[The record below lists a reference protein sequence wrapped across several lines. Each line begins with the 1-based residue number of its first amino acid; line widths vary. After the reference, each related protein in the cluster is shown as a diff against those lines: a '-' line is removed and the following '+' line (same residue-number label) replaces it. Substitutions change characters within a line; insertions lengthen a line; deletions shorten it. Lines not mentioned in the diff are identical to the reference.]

1 MVIDAFLLSRIQ
13 FAFTVSFHIVF
24 PAFTIGLSAYIA
36 TLLGLWLKT
45 GDAKFHLLA
54 RFWTKIFA
62 VSFAMGVVSGIV
74 LSYQFG
80 TNWSR
85 FSTAVGNVIGPL
97 IGYEVL
103 SAFFLEASFLGVMLF
118 GWKRVPPW
126 LHFLSAV
133 IVAGGTALSGFWI
146 LSANSWMQYPA
157 GHEVRDGIAYPV
169 DWMKI
174 VFNPTFPLRF
184 AHMMTAAYLTTAFV
198 VLATGARHLLAGH
211 RTESAKTMV
220 RMAILMIALTAPL
233 QAVIGDFHGRDTATY
248 QPAKLAAIE
257 AHWDSSKP
265 GALVLFA
272 WPDEKAELNRFE
284 ISIPGVASLVTH
296 GSMNAL
302 FPSLKDFKVEDRPPV
317 LIPFFAF
324 RAMVGIGVLMILFGW
339 VGAWLWRK
347 GTVFE
352 SRRWLWIAQYTW
364 PAGFIAILSGWFVT
378 EVGRQP
384 WLATGIIRSADA
396 VSPVTTLQVAFSLAL
411 FVCVYSVVFTAG
423 ILLINRLIDKGPDE
437 ISGEDAPEQPSQRPL
452 KAAQGE
458 AAAIFGDGKPGDDK
472 IQPAI

>member
-13 FAFTVSFHIVF
+13 FAFTISFHIIF

-74 LSYQFG
+74 LSYQIG

-85 FSTAVGNVIGPL
+85 FSVAVGNVVGPL
-97 IGYEVL
+97 LGYEVL
-103 SAFFLEASFLGVMLF
+103 TAFFLEASFLGVMLF

-126 LHFLSAV
+126 LHFLSAA
-133 IVAGGTALSGFWI
+133 IVAGGTAMSGFWI
-146 LSANSWMQYPA
+146 LSANSWMQYPV

-233 QAVIGDFHGRDTATY
+233 QALIGDFHGKQTAIY

-284 ISIPGVASLVTH
+284 ISIPGVASLLTH
-296 GSMNAL
+296 GSMDAL
-302 FPSLKDFKVEDRPPV
+302 FPSLKDFKAEDRPPV

-324 RAMVGIGVLMILFGW
+324 RVMVGIGTLMILFGW
-339 VGAWLWRK
+339 IGAFLWKR

-352 SRRWLWIAQYTW
+352 ARRWLWLAQYSW
-364 PAGFIAILSGWFVT
+364 PAGFVAILSGWFVT

-384 WLATGIIRSADA
+384 WLATGVLRSKDA
-396 VSPVTTLQVAFSLAL
+396 VSPITTLEVAISLGL
-411 FVCVYSVVFTAG
+411 FVFVYCVVFTAG

-437 ISGEDAPEQPSQRPL
+437 IGHEDPPEQPSKRTL
-452 KAAQGE
+452 KAAQ
-458 AAAIFGDGKPGDDK
+458 APASAIFGDGHPGDDK
-472 IQPAI
+472 IQPAN